1 MNKTESKYIK
11 IKYFLY
17 IFAPFFILT
26 LIFFTVVRNS
36 SIKNEIDQ
44 IKISEKISI
53 ESVHEIILND
63 LSSVTSDVLY
73 LSQNISLYKD
83 LKKSPLDFKETS
95 HQYFNFIKYKKIYD
109 QIRYIDNA
117 GLEKIRVNY
126 KDGNPVIVENT
137 QLQNKEERYY
147 FKNSIKLNKGEIFMS
162 DFDLNIEDKNIEL
175 PYKPV
180 LRFATP
186 VIDKSGKKMGIVI
199 VNYLGKN
206 ILSDIENN
214 SDLKNSSSYFMI
226 NSSSYY
232 LIHQDKNKEWGFMF
246 DEKKSINMKNDNP
259 ELWEEMKNNF
269 MGQLFL
275 DNSLFTYTKVNP
287 TKDKYILS
295 ENPQNNYS
303 NEDFEKYRWIIISTI
318 PEKHFIKIKS
328 EINHKLIWKFYIIS
342 IFIALLASLYSK
354 SKYSEYLSLEM
365 IKEKNSEL
373 TEKNKEI
380 ETKKETLKKMNTYL
394 EEKNEQLFLHSTID
408 PLTKTYSRRYF
419 SELFSKELTK
429 LKRHHLS
436 LCCMIFDIDHF
447 KSINDNYGHLAGDY
461 ILEAIS
467 KIIHD
472 KIRNEDIFGRYGGD
486 EFLIALPETELKAG
500 KIVAEKII
508 KTIAEET
515 FIFNDTS
522 IKVTLSIGISA
533 LDDSFDTIE
542 AAIKNSD
549 SALYLA
555 KKNGRNRVEVYH
567 KS

>member
-1 MNKTESKYIK
+1 MNKIKNKYIK

-26 LIFFTVVRNS
+26 LIFFTVVRDS
-36 SIKNEIDQ
+36 SIKNEVDQ
-44 IKISEKISI
+44 IKISEKISM
-53 ESVHEIILND
+53 ESVQEIILND

-83 LKKSPLDFKETS
+83 LEKSSLDFKETAD
-95 HQYFNFIKYKKIYD
+95 QYFNFIKYKKIYD
-109 QIRYIDNA
+109 QIRYIDNS

-126 KDGNPVIVENT
+126 EDGNPVILENT
-137 QLQNKEERYY
+137 QLQNKEGRYY

-162 DFDLNIEDKNIEL
+162 DFDLNMEDKKIEL

-186 VIDKSGKKMGIVI
+186 VIDKSGKKQGIVI

-206 ILSDIENN
+206 ILNDIENN
-214 SDLKNSSSYFMI
+214 SDFKNSSSYFMT
-226 NSSSYY
+226 NNSSYY

-259 ELWEEMKNNF
+259 ELWEKMRNNLS
-269 MGQLFL
+269 GQLFL
-275 DNSLFTYTKVNP
+275 DNNLFTYVKVNP

-295 ENPQNNYS
+295 ANTQNNYS
-303 NEDFEKYRWIIISTI
+303 NKDFEKYRWIIISTI

-342 IFIALLASLYSK
+342 IFIAFLAYLYSK

-365 IKEKNSEL
+365 IK
-373 TEKNKEI
+373 
-380 ETKKETLKKMNTYL
+380 
-394 EEKNEQLFLHSTID
+394 EKNEQLFLHSTID

-436 LCCMIFDIDHF
+436 LCCIIFDIDHF
-447 KSINDNYGHLAGDY
+447 KRINDNYGHLAGDY

-486 EFLIALPETELKAG
+486 EFLIALPETDLKAG
-500 KIVAEKII
+500 KIVAKKII
-508 KTIAEET
+508 KTISEET
-515 FIFNDTS
+515 FIFTDTS

-533 LDDSFDTIE
+533 VDDSVDTIE

-555 KKNGRNRVEVYH
+555 KRNGRNRVEVYH